1 MRTFSI
7 TGKPFGKQRP
17 KFSRAGGF
25 VKTYTPKET
34 VNYENLIKLEYER
47 QCGSLP
53 PIPADKPVAISITA
67 EFQPPASASKKKREA
82 MLNGSILPMVKP
94 DVDNI
99 AKIICDA
106 LNGIAY
112 ADDKQV
118 TRITVRK
125 IYSDFPK
132 TRITISEDLYEVF

>member
-34 VNYENLIKLEYER
+34 VNYENLVKLEYER

-53 PIPADKPVAISITA
+53 PIPAGKPVAISITA

-82 MLNGSILPMVKP
+82 MLNGDILPMVKP
-94 DVDNI
+94 DADNI

-112 ADDKQV
+112 TDDKQV

-132 TRITISEDLYEVF
+132 TWITISEDLYKVF